1 MRVTTIYAG
10 SAAATA
16 KYYTQYLTQAVGEEP
31 GCWLGAQ
38 AAEFGL
44 SGQVSTEALES
55 LLSGCDPTTGASL
68 GRPLTDRFLTNGK
81 LVKAVK

>member
-1 MRVTTIYAG
+1 MMRVTTIYAG

-38 AAEFGL
+38 AAELGSVGSGVDRGARGVVVGL
-44 SGQVSTEALES
+44 
-55 LLSGCDPTTGASL
+55 
-68 GRPLTDRFLTNGK
+68 
-81 LVKAVK
+81 

>member
-16 KYYTQYLTQAVGEEP
+16 KYYTQYLTQAAGEEP

-38 AAEFGL
+38 AAGLGL
-44 SGQVSTEALES
+44 SGQVSTEAFER
-55 LLSGCDPTTGASL
+55 CC
-68 GRPLTDRFLTNGK
+68 R
-81 LVKAVK
+81 AVIR